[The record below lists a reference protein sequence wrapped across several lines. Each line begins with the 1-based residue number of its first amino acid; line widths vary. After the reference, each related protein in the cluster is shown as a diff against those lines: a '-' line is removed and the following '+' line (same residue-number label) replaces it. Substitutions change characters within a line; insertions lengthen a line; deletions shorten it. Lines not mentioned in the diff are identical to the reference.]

1 MREAPRETPGM
12 DATEILDLPYVDTHT
27 SVVAAAPDAVWRAVG
42 ETVDHPG
49 FHVVT
54 AVPAKELALA
64 GSHRFATYALIFRL
78 EEAGAGRT
86 RVRAESRA
94 AFPGPAGRLYRL
106 LVIGTGGHALAVR
119 RMLRKAGENALK
131 GGGAV

>member
-1 MREAPRETPGM
+1 M

-27 SVVAAAPDAVWRAVG
+27 SLVAAKPDAVWRALG
-42 ETVDHPG
+42 ETVDRPG

-64 GSHRFATYALIFRL
+64 GSHPFATYALIFRL

-106 LVIGTGGHALAVR
+106 LVIGTRGHAWAVR
-119 RMLRKAGENALK
+119 RMLRRVGEDALE
-131 GGGAV
+131 GRGTV